1 MSLDRFPSG
10 SPLSANFPPAPSDSD
25 QWLPQDFPDDL
36 FGGTSELSQALSD
49 DDKLFDLQ
57 GSASFPDAL
66 SELGN
71 LQDQPN
77 DRQVVMAAAAA
88 AGLNRNGI
96 RRTAFSTGDLQALSV
111 LPPKSSPSP
120 PDPAHVNLHRTIS
133 TSSVSA
139 QPSLATVP
147 EGSAI
152 NTGLSSGL
160 PTMQYSSDALVPT
173 EDLSSMSVEELQAE
187 LIRTR
192 QAFHSAGQMG
202 KFGSRQS
209 GQPFMTQQSNFST
222 MPRSMY
228 PQTTSSYGDFGMPGM
243 MTSTPAYGGGFYQD
257 ASGNLQPLN
266 SQGPAASGLD
276 GMDAASQQMV
286 QSYADA
292 LLYPSEG
299 QMATDLKQ
307 EPPSSSSAENAAGG
321 QPHSSSGA
329 QAGVQLPGPST
340 TAGPSTSTAPVT
352 AAQQQTDAR
361 DKFIRRSQSA
371 VELRSLGLPRQT
383 SDLNL
388 KELQQVT
395 VELTTPEGHVY
406 KVGRL
411 SNEER
416 AQKILKYRQKRHER
430 NFTKRIKYMCR
441 KTLADT
447 RPRVRGRFARNNDAG
462 AVMPHETKKA
472 LAAKA
477 KAGKAAA
484 AAAAQ
489 GQHQVPGQHALG
501 NGRPPQPQ
509 QGMSQGNSGFASHM
523 VPMLQARPGSST
535 MGQPYQGQV
544 GAAGMPAS
552 SFMPISQQIHPQ
564 SSTAQMSSMQPLLQN
579 GAMFPSSSGHMYQ
592 WGSSAG
598 MPQFQTQPTQQQHQQ
613 QQMHVPM
620 QQPAQFGMSTNSSTT
635 QAGFGSSM
643 ASTSQRPSTA
653 PQNV

>member
-1 MSLDRFPSG
+1 MERFATV
-10 SPLSANFPPAPSDSD
+10 SPLSANFPSPSDSD

-36 FGGTSELSQALSD
+36 FGGTSELSQALSVD

-57 GSASFPDAL
+57 SSASFPDAL
-66 SELGN
+66 SELSN
-71 LQDQPN
+71 LQEQPN

-111 LPPKSSPSP
+111 MPAKSSPSP
-120 PDPAHVNLHRTIS
+120 PDPAHASLHRTIS
-133 TSSVSA
+133 ANLVSA

-147 EGSAI
+147 EGSTI
-152 NTGLSSGL
+152 NTGLSTGM
-160 PTMQYSSDALVPT
+160 PAMHYTSDALVPT

-192 QAFHSAGQMG
+192 QAFHSAGHANMPMYSNRQG
-202 KFGSRQS
+202 GQAFVSQQGFGPMAR
-209 GQPFMTQQSNFST
+209 P
-222 MPRSMY
+222 MY
-228 PQTTSSYGDFGMPGM
+228 PQATGSFGEFSMSNT
-243 MTSTPAYGGGFYQD
+243 MTSIPAYGGGFYQD
-257 ASGNLQPLN
+257 ASGNLQPLTP
-266 SQGPAASGLD
+266 QAAPAVTAME
-276 GMDAASQQMV
+276 GMDPHSQQMV

-292 LLYPSEG
+292 LLY
-299 QMATDLKQ
+299 QTDGEMGAVKQ
-307 EPPSSSSAENAAGG
+307 EAGSSSAEAG
-321 QPHSSSGA
+321 SSSAEAG
-329 QAGVQLPGPST
+329 QANQEPTCSASQEGNLSRP
-340 TAGPSTSTAPVT
+340 TAPT
-352 AAQQQTDAR
+352 APPTSMPQVIATQQQAEAR
-361 DKFIRRSQSA
+361 DRFIRRSQSA
-371 VELRSLGLPRQT
+371 VELRSLGLPQHS

-484 AAAAQ
+484 AAQGHQMPVGMHLPGHVQPPAAQ
-489 GQHQVPGQHALG
+489 G
-501 NGRPPQPQ
+501 
-509 QGMSQGNSGFASHM
+509 GMDQSNSTFAPNM
-523 VPMLQARPGSST
+523 VPVLQARPGSSI
-535 MGQPYQGQV
+535 MGQPYRGQL
-544 GAAGMPAS
+544 GAEWR
-552 SFMPISQQIHPQ
+552 ID
-564 SSTAQMSSMQPLLQN
+564 LQ
-579 GAMFPSSSGHMYQ
+579 
-592 WGSSAG
+592 
-598 MPQFQTQPTQQQHQQ
+598 
-613 QQMHVPM
+613 
-620 QQPAQFGMSTNSSTT
+620 
-635 QAGFGSSM
+635 
-643 ASTSQRPSTA
+643 
-653 PQNV
+653 

>member
-1 MSLDRFPSG
+1 MERFATV
-10 SPLSANFPPAPSDSD
+10 SPLSANFPTPSDSD

-57 GSASFPDAL
+57 SSASFPDAL
-66 SELGN
+66 SELSN
-71 LQDQPN
+71 LQEQPN

-111 LPPKSSPSP
+111 MPSKSSPSP
-120 PDPAHVNLHRTIS
+120 PDPAHASLHRTIS
-133 TSSVSA
+133 ANLVSA

-147 EGSAI
+147 EGSTI
-152 NTGLSSGL
+152 NTGLSTGM
-160 PTMQYSSDALVPT
+160 PAMIYTSDPLVPT

-192 QAFHSAGQMG
+192 QAFHSAGHASMPMY
-202 KFGSRQS
+202 SNRQG
-209 GQPFMTQQSNFST
+209 GQPFVSQQGCFGP
-222 MPRSMY
+222 MARPMY
-228 PQTTSSYGDFGMPGM
+228 PQPTGSFGDFSMSNT
-243 MTSTPAYGGGFYQD
+243 MTSMPAYGGGFYQD
-257 ASGNLQPLN
+257 AAGNLQPLTP
-266 SQGPAASGLD
+266 QTAPAVTAME
-276 GMDAASQQMV
+276 GMDPHSQQMV

-292 LLYPSEG
+292 LLYQNDGEMG
-299 QMATDLKQ
+299 AVKQ
-307 EPPSSSSAENAAGG
+307 EAGSSCAEAGTSSAEAG
-321 QPHSSSGA
+321 
-329 QAGVQLPGPST
+329 QANQEPTCSAPQEGNLCRP
-340 TAGPSTSTAPVT
+340 TAPT
-352 AAQQQTDAR
+352 APPTSMPPVIATQQQAEAR
-361 DKFIRRSQSA
+361 DRFIRRSQSA
-371 VELRSLGLPRQT
+371 VELRSLGLPQHS

-484 AAAAQ
+484 AAQGHQMPVGMQLPGHVQPPAAQ
-489 GQHQVPGQHALG
+489 GGMGQSNPTFVP
-501 NGRPPQPQ
+501 N
-509 QGMSQGNSGFASHM
+509 M
-523 VPMLQARPGSST
+523 VPVLQARPGSST
-535 MGQPYQGQV
+535 VGQPYRGQL
-544 GAAGMPAS
+544 GANALPAS
-552 SFMPISQQIHPQ
+552 SFMPIMQHQVH
-564 SSTAQMSSMQPLLQN
+564 STQGSVPHMSSMQPLLQN
-579 GAMFPSSSGHMYQ
+579 GALISNNPGQQVQFGPAMPHFPQQQAQQHQ
-592 WGSSAG
+592 A
-598 MPQFQTQPTQQQHQQ
+598 QQQH
-613 QQMHVPM
+613 M
-620 QQPAQFGMSTNSSTT
+620 QQPSQFERLSTNDQTRSGYQNGLAVVS
-635 QAGFGSSM
+635 QGQC
-643 ASTSQRPSTA
+643 ASAQSI
-653 PQNV
+653 